1 MSFLKY
7 FSDTEVESIHQTT
20 LRILSEIGIVM
31 TQKEGVEI
39 LSGAGAAV
47 KNDRVYL
54 APTLV
59 EETVRKCPSEV
70 RLEGRNKKPLVLGD
84 GSLHFH
90 NAGGAREVYDP
101 AGNVRRPAVIQD
113 VKDSTRLLDALE
125 NCSSITTFFT
135 PQDVPGPLM
144 SLAMYRYAL
153 PFTTKPI
160 QGPGVLTVE
169 EVQFAIRMANV
180 IGNPTKTV
188 SLSLSPISPLIF
200 SDDVTASMIEASR
213 QGITMAPLPCPTAGA
228 TSPMSIAGGLAQ
240 QNAEVLASIVL
251 CQLVNPG
258 LPMVYCGRL
267 SMMNPATA
275 MVGSG
280 IEMALIGAGTVQI
293 GHRYG
298 LPVNVYG
305 LSSAAHTAD
314 IQNGFERSVNATIPA
329 LAGAD
334 ELSGIGEMEASV
346 MGSYT
351 QMVSDNEIATG
362 IHHLRKGIKVDD
374 DSLAFDVIAEA
385 MEGNRNFLDKMHTV
399 NYLRSGELANMKLSE
414 TRTLDTWEKEGR
426 KGMNERA
433 AAEAKRILN
442 NHEVTPLSAD
452 QEKELDDI
460 MQEAQQQLVPS

>member
-7 FSDTEVESIHQTT
+7 FSDKEVESIHQTT

-39 LSGAGAAV
+39 LSGAGATV

-54 APTLV
+54 PPDLV
-59 EETVRKCPSEV
+59 EQEVRKCPNQV
-70 RLEGRNKKPLVLGD
+70 YIEGRNKKPIVLGD

-90 NAGGAREVYDP
+90 NAGGARDVYDP
-101 AGNVRRPAVIQD
+101 AENIHRPATLQD
-113 VKDSTRLLDALE
+113 VRDSTRLLDALE
-125 NCSSITTFFT
+125 NCNSITTFFT

-144 SLAMYRYAL
+144 SLAMYRHAL
-153 PFTTKPI
+153 PHTTKPL
-160 QGPGVLTVE
+160 QGPAVLTVE
-169 EVQFAIRMANV
+169 EVRFAIRMANV
-180 IGNPTKTV
+180 IGDPVKTL

-200 SDDVTASMIEASR
+200 SDDVTASMIETSR
-213 QGITMAPLPCPTAGA
+213 QGITMAPLPCPNAGA
-228 TSPMSIAGGLAQ
+228 TAPMSIAGGLAQ

-267 SMMNPATA
+267 CMMNPATA
-275 MVGSG
+275 IVGSG

-305 LSSAAHTAD
+305 LSSASHTAD

-362 IHHLRKGIKVDD
+362 IQHLRKGITVDE

-399 NYLRSGELANMKLSE
+399 NYLRSGELATMKLSE
-414 TRTLDTWEKEGR
+414 TRTLDTWEKQGR

-433 AAEAKRILN
+433 AAEAKRILAE
-442 NHEVTPLSAD
+442 HQVPCLSED
-452 QEKELDDI
+452 QEKELDEI
-460 MQEAQQQLVPS
+460 MMEAQQELVES